1 MPIAPPCRAA
11 ALVIFGATACSDALN
26 STEGAGGTSSTVV
39 SCTDDARLDVYTDN
53 MEKTGKLGLLDFRFS
68 DFVPAPPAKG
78 SNTFEVQVTDA
89 SGAVLTAG
97 LEVDLIMPD
106 HGHGSSI
113 EPSIALDASS
123 GIYTVTPLYLFMPGV
138 WRITFDAMPSEAM
151 PSEAAVPLD
160 SVDLHF
166 CIEG

>member
-1 MPIAPPCRAA
+1 MAFAPLCRAA
-11 ALVIFGATACSDALN
+11 AALLISGASACWVVADPN
-26 STEGAGGTSSTVV
+26 EGAGGTSSNVV

-53 MEKTGKLGLLDFRFS
+53 MQKAGEGGRLDFRFS

-78 SNTFEVQVTDA
+78 SNTFDVQVTDS
-89 SGAVLTAG
+89 SGAVVSGG
-97 LEVDLIMPD
+97 LEVELVMPD
-106 HGHGSSI
+106 HGHGTSI
-113 EPSIALDASS
+113 EPSISLDAAS

-138 WRITFDAMPSEAM
+138 WRITFAAVS
-151 PSEAAVPLD
+151 SEAAAPLD

>member
-1 MPIAPPCRAA
+1 MFSAPSRGA
-11 ALVIFGATACSDALN
+11 ALALICYAAIACSGGSGPGA
-26 STEGAGGTSSTVV
+26 GAGGTAANTV

-53 MEKTGKLGLLDFRFS
+53 MQKAGELGVLDFRFS

-78 SNTFEVQVTDA
+78 SNTFHVQLTDAAGVVVTD
-89 SGAVLTAG
+89 G

-113 EPSIALDASS
+113 KPVIALDAGS
-123 GIYTVTPLYLFMPGV
+123 GVYSVSPLYLFMPGV
-138 WRITFDAMPSEAM
+138 WRITFAASSGEAG
-151 PSEAAVPLD
+151 AAAADRVA
-160 SVDLHF
+160 LHF